1 MVEIKKWSYKK
12 LEATVNN
19 LPKNTLNAQI
29 HPLSTLAKLYYFGY
43 FVRLYL
49 SMPHQWLPLIFVMLY
64 LRLEH
69 QHFHHM
75 TYGCDIFLLLGYGGD
90 TSKAHIVEREA

>member
-1 MVEIKKWSYKK
+1 MMVEIKKWSYKK

-49 SMPHQWLPLIFVMLY
+49 SMPHQ
-64 LRLEH
+64 
-69 QHFHHM
+69 
-75 TYGCDIFLLLGYGGD
+75 
-90 TSKAHIVEREA
+90 